1 MRTALRPAR
10 HAFGARP
17 RDVVANTA
25 PGALAGATFALLH
38 PGVAVA
44 HEKWF
49 LDAGAYPTLPGSVLS
64 LPNLAYLVAAL
75 VLVAVA
81 AWVWR
86 RRGRRGFV
94 PELSAFGAD
103 PDRRA
108 ALYAVVPA
116 VVGVHLAVPLLVSG
130 VQGSLFVPN
139 AELSGAWPYLLG
151 VVQIGIALSLFY
163 GALVRL
169 TAVALAVTWFVG
181 WVAVG
186 IEPMLEASHV
196 LGFAAFFWLAGRG
209 PFAVD
214 RLAFPRWEPPV
225 RLARAAVPALRIGT
239 GAGLIVLAFTEKLA
253 NLPLATAFLQE
264 YPINVPA
271 ALGLPVPDGAFMLT
285 AGAIELFVGLC
296 LVLNVFPREVIL
308 IAWFPFNLTLAV
320 FDWVELVGH
329 LPIYGVMA
337 TLLVWEARPDED
349 RLWSRGVHG
358 GPFPPTRA
366 IR

>member
-1 MRTALRPAR
+1 MNALS
-10 HAFGARP
+10 GAL
-17 RDVVANTA
+17 V
-25 PGALAGATFALLH
+25 GALAGATVALFG

-49 LDAGAYPTLPGSVLS
+49 LGADAYPTLPASVLS
-64 LPNLAYLVAAL
+64 LPNLAYVLAAL
-75 VLVAVA
+75 ALTALA
-81 AWVWR
+81 AWIWH

-130 VQGSLFVPN
+130 VQGTLFVPN
-139 AELSGAWPYLLG
+139 AVLEGAWPYLLG

-169 TAVALAVTWFVG
+169 TATVLAASWLVG

-186 IEPMLEASHV
+186 IEPMMEAAHV
-196 LGFAAFFWLAGRG
+196 LGFAVFFWLAGRG

-214 RLAFPRWEPPV
+214 RLAFPRWEPSV
-225 RLARAAVPALRIGT
+225 RWARAAVPALRIGT
-239 GAGLIVLAFTEKLA
+239 GVGLVVLAFTEKLA

-271 ALGLPVPDGAFMLT
+271 ALGLPVPDGAFMLA
-285 AGAIELFVGLC
+285 AGAVELFVGLC

-329 LPIYGVMA
+329 LPTYGVMA
-337 TLLVWEARPDED
+337 TLLVWEAHPDED

-358 GPFPPTRA
+358 GPFAAWRPPR
-366 IR
+366 